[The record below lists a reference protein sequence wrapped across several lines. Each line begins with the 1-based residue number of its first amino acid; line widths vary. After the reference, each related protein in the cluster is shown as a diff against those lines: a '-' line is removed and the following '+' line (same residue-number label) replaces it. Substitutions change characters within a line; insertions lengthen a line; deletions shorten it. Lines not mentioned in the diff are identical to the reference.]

1 MSKKIPNK
9 EEEEPIVSEVDGDIE
24 KGDGYELEDSVLSCL
39 FELELLTK
47 ITKEKI
53 SMVEDRIKNLRSSIH
68 GEDIDKY

>member
-24 KGDGYELEDSVLSCL
+24 EGDTHELEDTVLSCL

-53 SMVEDRIKNLRSSIH
+53 SMIEDRINNLRLSIH
-68 GEDIDKY
+68 GEDINEY